1 MKHAIKDVHV
11 FAINENICPKGR
23 RHDRGGLVRILVPI
37 ALEAKKTS
45 RSRMAITVYLYVL
58 MFLNKL

>member
-37 ALEAKKTS
+37 ALEAKKHQDPEWQ
-45 RSRMAITVYLYVL
+45 
-58 MFLNKL
+58 